1 MHMGG
6 NVRALSSRQV
16 LSSVGAAVF
25 SMVMIVGTVVEASPA
40 SASTVQGISGDTITV
55 GGVFDS
61 TDWAGTEAGF
71 MARIDRANKDDEL
84 GKYKIKLVAMDDD
97 QANPTTD
104 LTDVQ
109 NLIEREHVFAL
120 APVVTEGFEQPP
132 ATFASE
138 HDIPYFGAGFSPG
151 FCKPYTWGY
160 SFTGCDIGGGYY
172 GEQPIASV
180 ASALGKPIKSLRWA
194 LVGLDVP
201 NGPAADASYGQVIKA
216 DGGKIVY
223 DKAVVPQ
230 DVGNLAP
237 IVNAI
242 EATKPDVVMAQIAV
256 QAIAFEG
263 ALEASG
269 FPGAALNEALYSPGL
284 LKIKALATPLNNT
297 YVITTT
303 PVLEEKTPYVKQ
315 MEKDYAA
322 EGLSTSSI
330 TFGGEYGYT
339 TADMM
344 IAMLKKVAPNF
355 GSLHSVIEKG
365 FKYTPAL
372 GGTPLNYPFMFNAP
386 DDCSSVVKIEGDV
399 YVPVAK
405 FQCSTK
411 YLKAEPNS

>member
-1 MHMGG
+1 V
-6 NVRALSSRQV
+6 N
-16 LSSVGAAVF
+16 SV
-25 SMVMIVGTVVEASPA
+25 
-40 SASTVQGISGDTITV
+40 
-55 GGVFDS
+55 
-61 TDWAGTEAGF
+61 
-71 MARIDRANKDDEL
+71 
-84 GKYKIKLVAMDDD
+84 
-97 QANPTTD
+97 
-104 LTDVQ
+104 
-109 NLIEREHVFAL
+109 
-120 APVVTEGFEQPP
+120 
-132 ATFASE
+132 
-138 HDIPYFGAGFSPG
+138 
-151 FCKPYTWGY
+151 
-160 SFTGCDIGGGYY
+160 
-172 GEQPIASV
+172 
-180 ASALGKPIKSLRWA
+180 
-194 LVGLDVP
+194 
-201 NGPAADASYGQVIKA
+201 
-216 DGGKIVY
+216 
-223 DKAVVPQ
+223 
-230 DVGNLAP
+230 
-237 IVNAI
+237 
-242 EATKPDVVMAQIAV
+242 EATKPDVVMAQLAV

-411 YLKAEPNS
+411 YLKAEPTS